1 MSAVPPNAE
10 VNSEVDGLLDQVIW
24 AVQPCFQKYFCF
36 HLTQITGLSRVGFIE
51 SRSFARVVPAL
62 RRDPSV
68 SAIALIATPCVLVS
82 AVERMPSL
90 TSNASGYGSQ
100 RSLGREN
107 QKGCGLWICFAEPV
121 IGWAFARPVGLQ

>member
-1 MSAVPPNAE
+1 
-10 VNSEVDGLLDQVIW
+10 
-24 AVQPCFQKYFCF
+24 
-36 HLTQITGLSRVGFIE
+36 
-51 SRSFARVVPAL
+51 
-62 RRDPSV
+62 
-68 SAIALIATPCVLVS
+68 
-82 AVERMPSL
+82 VERMPSL